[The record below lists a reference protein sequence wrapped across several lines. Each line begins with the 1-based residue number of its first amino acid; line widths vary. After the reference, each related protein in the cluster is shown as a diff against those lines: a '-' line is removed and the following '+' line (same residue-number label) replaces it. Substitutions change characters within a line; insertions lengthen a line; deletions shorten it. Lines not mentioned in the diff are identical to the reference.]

1 MMLITI
7 ICFLTTDSTV
17 CNGDEQDTDS
27 KSVDMES
34 LSELKV
40 EPDESKEIV
49 EENIGEAEQDD
60 DWFRVKIADL
70 GNACWVHHLIIMNY

>member
-1 MMLITI
+1 MSYKFATDFGILVKRNLLIYAMMLITI

-34 LSELKV
+34 LSELK
-40 EPDESKEIV
+40 
-49 EENIGEAEQDD
+49 GQ
-60 DWFRVKIADL
+60 
-70 GNACWVHHLIIMNY
+70 LIRLVWCYS

>member
-1 MMLITI
+1 M
-7 ICFLTTDSTV
+7 
-17 CNGDEQDTDS
+17 QAH
-27 KSVDMES
+27 
-34 LSELKV
+34 LSNLRYFFCIAV

-70 GNACWVHHLIIMNY
+70 GNACWVVSLL